1 MGDETKK
8 KRKQLLWRRVW
19 WSLWSAVK
27 VLDWKIKI
35 CGINKNDNEADRDGD
50 RKVICKIYKFRNK
63 WPRIFW
69 RVR

>member
-8 KRKQLLWRRVW
+8 KRKKLLWRRVW

-63 WPRIFW
+63 WP
-69 RVR
+69 